1 MTYFYIAIGLPL
13 GALTGLLL
21 SFAWPSAPVALAIVG
36 PTILALVRHVEL
48 WRAFQR
54 EQAAEPDGDAARAAW
69 SEARGASSD
78 LLRVARITAAVVAIV
93 LVVRWVIR

>member
-1 MTYFYIAIGLPL
+1 MTYFYVVLGLPL
-13 GALTGLLL
+13 GALAGLLL
-21 SFAWPSAPVALAIVG
+21 SFVWPSAPVALAVVG
-36 PTILALVRHVEL
+36 PTILALAHLAAL

-69 SEARGASSD
+69 AEANGAASD